1 MLEIIDREV
10 PYMNGISLTTYG
22 IQGYWQ
28 HKRGENG
35 RKGRYENQETPNNN
49 NK

>member
-22 IQGYWQ
+22 IHGY
-28 HKRGENG
+28 
-35 RKGRYENQETPNNN
+35 
-49 NK
+49 